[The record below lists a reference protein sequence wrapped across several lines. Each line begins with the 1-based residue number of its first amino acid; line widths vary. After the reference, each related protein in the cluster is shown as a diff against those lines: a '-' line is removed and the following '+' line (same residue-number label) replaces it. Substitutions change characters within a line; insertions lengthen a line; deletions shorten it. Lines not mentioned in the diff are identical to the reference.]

1 MSESV
6 SSGKADNFEGIC
18 VLQLVKL
25 RNIAAP
31 KENESSQ
38 GAHPM
43 FKITLTDG
51 TAQCNALAI
60 NDVNKL
66 TLNTPP
72 GTKILLKG
80 TIKVKSNLLMLDNQN
95 CQVLGGDVE
104 YLVAKWKEQK
114 VTTSRVI

>member
-31 KENESSQ
+31 KENENSQ

-80 TIKVKSNLLMLDNQN
+80 TIKIRSNLLMLDNQN
-95 CQVLGGDVE
+95 CEVLGGDVG

-114 VTTSRVI
+114 VTTSQII

>member
-1 MSESV
+1 M
-6 SSGKADNFEGIC
+6 C
-18 VLQLVKL
+18 VLQLIKL

-51 TAQCNALAI
+51 SLQCNALAI
-60 NDVNKL
+60 NDVNRL

-72 GTKILLKG
+72 GTKVLLKG
-80 TIKVKSNLLMLDNQN
+80 KIKIKSNLLMLDNQN
-95 CQVLGGDVE
+95 CEVLGGNVE
-104 YLVAKWKEQK
+104 HLVQKWKEQK
-114 VTTSRVI
+114 VTVFYE